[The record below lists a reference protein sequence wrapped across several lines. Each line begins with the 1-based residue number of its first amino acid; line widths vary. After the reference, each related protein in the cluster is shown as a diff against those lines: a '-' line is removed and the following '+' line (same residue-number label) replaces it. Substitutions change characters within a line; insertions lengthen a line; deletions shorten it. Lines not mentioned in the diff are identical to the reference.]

1 MYTCILLICCTICT
15 TSAEKT
21 FIQLGRQFSWFSIQN
36 LVCLFLNFQNSS
48 IHVSSFLLSTLVT
61 TKCMCQGPPGL
72 WWLYSPSCY
81 RPSSWLSSCPRSHY
95 CRLLWSLHPHDWYIA
110 IFAGMLDKFSL
121 ICEYWGTC
129 VHYLWSKKYIYKKS
143 SRLGSKMSFSSLK

>member
-61 TKCMCQGPPGL
+61 TKCMCLAPLVSGGCCILPVVMAPAHDSALVLAHITAGCYGL
-72 WWLYSPSCY
+72 FIPTTGTLLY
-81 RPSSWLSSCPRSHY
+81 
-95 CRLLWSLHPHDWYIA
+95 LLECWTNLA
-110 IFAGMLDKFSL
+110 
-121 ICEYWGTC
+121 
-129 VHYLWSKKYIYKKS
+129 
-143 SRLGSKMSFSSLK
+143 